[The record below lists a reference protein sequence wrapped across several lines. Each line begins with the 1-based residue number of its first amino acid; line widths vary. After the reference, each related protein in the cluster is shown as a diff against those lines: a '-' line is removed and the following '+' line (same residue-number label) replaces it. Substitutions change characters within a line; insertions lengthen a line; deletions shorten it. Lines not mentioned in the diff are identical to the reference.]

1 MKTPEEKWQRLVSAA
16 RQAPDTRD
24 ATAPYGFTTRVAAQ
38 ARVGGTTL
46 QSVGTVL
53 ERMALRALGV
63 ACLFAVLGAVIHYV
77 QPQPSILAEDIFFMT
92 DDPAAILL
100 ELS

>member
-16 RQAPDTRD
+16 RRAPVVHD
-24 ATAPYGFTTRVAAQ
+24 ATTPHGFTTRVVAQ
-38 ARVGGTTL
+38 AVIGGAR
-46 QSVGTVL
+46 QSAGMMW
-53 ERMALRALGV
+53 ERMAMRALGV
-63 ACLFAVLGAVIHYV
+63 ACLFAVLGAGIHYL
-77 QPQPSILAEDIFFMT
+77 QPQPAILAEDVFFMT

>member
-1 MKTPEEKWQRLVSAA
+1 MNTPEKKWQRLVSAA
-16 RQAPDTRD
+16 RQAPDTHD
-24 ATAPYGFTTRVAAQ
+24 ASAPYGFTTRVVAQ
-38 ARVGGTTL
+38 ARMGGTR
-46 QSVGTVL
+46 QAPGSVL
-53 ERMALRALGV
+53 DRMALRALGV

-77 QPQPSILAEDIFFMT
+77 QPQPAMLAEDIFFMT